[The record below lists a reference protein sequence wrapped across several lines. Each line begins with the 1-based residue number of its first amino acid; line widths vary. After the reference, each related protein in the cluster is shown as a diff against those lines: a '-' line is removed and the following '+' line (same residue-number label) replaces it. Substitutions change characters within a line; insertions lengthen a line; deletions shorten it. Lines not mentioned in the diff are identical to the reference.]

1 MKRQGKYALDNIGN
15 TDDCAVK
22 LFASDDGSGH
32 HDSTLG
38 SRWKSYLQRV
48 SRLGLGG
55 RHG

>member
-32 HDSTLG
+32 HDSPLG